1 MNSYWTNYLSNRAT
15 TTPASL
21 ALQAGLTGF
30 VAESA
35 IPRFINTAG
44 DLQLNVD
51 WQLND
56 RINDTNFDRSTF
68 EATISMQNRN
78 WTTPFLVRESLN

>member
-1 MNSYWTNYLSNRAT
+1 MNDYWTNYLDTKTT

-21 ALQAGLTGF
+21 AIAAGLTGF

-51 WQLND
+51 WILND
-56 RINDTNFDRSTF
+56 RINDTNFDRTSF
-68 EATISMQNRN
+68 ETTATM
-78 WTTPFLVRESLN
+78 

>member
-1 MNSYWTNYLSNRAT
+1 MNSYWTNYLNNRAT

-35 IPRFINTAG
+35 IPRFINSAG
-44 DLQLNVD
+44 DL
-51 WQLND
+51 
-56 RINDTNFDRSTF
+56 
-68 EATISMQNRN
+68 
-78 WTTPFLVRESLN
+78 